1 MDNDS
6 VIDPPPPNES
16 RRRNLVLLSQHER
29 APPFR
34 FHTREPPLI
43 SNSLK
48 LSLSLSPLYFS
59 SLPPGSIEQSPV
71 PPSLRLTFFFS
82 RRRRSTKCEI
92 SRLPFVATHLWSVQ
106 SVPSLHLGLHHDLTR
121 RRSGFWTLNPAFETV
136 ENTASFLTLRP
147 RKRIPNP
154 RSIPHFI
161 RSSPAPHSIL
171 PPH

>member
-48 LSLSLSPLYFS
+48 LSLSLSSLFLFTSSRFNRAKPRP
-59 SLPPGSIEQSPV
+59 SLPPPH
-71 PPSLRLTFFFS
+71 LLLLLT
-82 RRRRSTKCEI
+82 T
-92 SRLPFVATHLWSVQ
+92 
-106 SVPSLHLGLHHDLTR
+106 
-121 RRSGFWTLNPAFETV
+121 
-136 ENTASFLTLRP
+136 TA
-147 RKRIPNP
+147 I
-154 RSIPHFI
+154 HQM
-161 RSSPAPHSIL
+161 
-171 PPH
+171 

>member
-48 LSLSLSPLYFS
+48 LSLSLSSISLHFLPVQS
-59 SLPPGSIEQSPV
+59 SKAPSLPPS
-71 PPSLRLTFFFS
+71 
-82 RRRRSTKCEI
+82 
-92 SRLPFVATHLWSVQ
+92 
-106 SVPSLHLGLHHDLTR
+106 
-121 RRSGFWTLNPAFETV
+121 
-136 ENTASFLTLRP
+136 
-147 RKRIPNP
+147 
-154 RSIPHFI
+154 
-161 RSSPAPHSIL
+161 L
-171 PPH
+171 PPPHLLLLLTTTAIHQM